1 MDVVDPTLGSSHMQA
16 AAVEVNLVPSQP
28 AHFRGA
34 QPVTVRDQDHGG
46 VAVPV
51 AGPLAGGFLKAL
63 DLLLDPFPFAEI
75 CTGNASTDR
84 SSIGARMDRD
94 HAVSLERVRAG

>member
-51 AGPLAGGFLKAL
+51 AGPLAGGFLGCSISFSVRYSL
-63 DLLLDPFPFAEI
+63 
-75 CTGNASTDR
+75 GR
-84 SSIGARMDRD
+84 SSELGDLRGT
-94 HAVSLERVRAG
+94 VRFTMVEGVHLRADFIM